1 METNQGTNKELAS
14 NVESALKQN
23 QHRYQLHDPH
33 METTFRFNRADEAQ
47 KKAEELGAT
56 RFQHVTA
63 DGSIQQ
69 VDKVDGQWYMRAEP
83 TPPQK
88 RMQPPSPEDKPLAAA
103 QKADD
108 IEAIREIEARAALR
122 EKAAGRIDPQLVQN
136 MATADAHAF
145 RRIENPDLQAGAAA
159 MIADNARDIPDYK
172 TALDKAIPGYPGAAE
187 QIKEAMQPTYA
198 EQMAGLKA
206 DIADQNTNMHQALRE
221 MSPAQQKEAGAAEPP
236 AAPAAPTA
244 GQDKDFKTEEYSRAQ
259 AERIGEAKKWTPEA
273 AANNARLDANL
284 LAQSGDDW
292 TRNAQLRDMARF
304 ADANPHYLAALKQE
318 HPKVAEQVNELR
330 DAMRQ
335 QIDSAALDRATRD
348 ADAFDTPKRE
358 VIENSITDGR
368 EYAQTPA
375 EAAHALLTRHASI
388 EDVAK
393 LDDKTA
399 AQLARDDVAD
409 MRQSKDLASA
419 ELIAA
424 ALRDS
429 PAYRAE
435 FVKTDSGLAQD
446 VVAQVAGQDLDQ
458 AKGREGDRQER
469 FENLKQTVDSAA
481 AEVESKIP
489 PALESRYV
497 TVQEGATT
505 AFYDRNAPKAVPEFT
520 DKGKSLTTST
530 NDKTVA
536 ADMVKLAASKGW
548 TPLQVKGSEEF
559 RRQAWLEASV
569 QGIGVKG
576 FKPKEADL
584 ALLKAMHAERQSN
597 KIEVAP
603 ATGPSRSPAPEPMAK
618 PAPAQTTPQH
628 SQAESIRS
636 LSTTEKIKVAAAEK
650 VFLHAVRGLP
660 SDEQQKLLSNLQQK
674 LADPANVNKLPTPK
688 HYTKDHEAG
697 AGASR
702 QSNRER

>member
-1 METNQGTNKELAS
+1 MEKTTKELAS
-14 NVESALKQN
+14 NVESSLKQD

-56 RFQHVTA
+56 RFQHVAA
-63 DGSIQQ
+63 DGAIKQ

-83 TPPQK
+83 TPPGK
-88 RMQPPSPEDKPLAAA
+88 SMLPPAAEDKPLASV
-103 QKADD
+103 QKAVD
-108 IEAIREIEARAALR
+108 IEAIREIEERAELR
-122 EKAAGRIDPQLVQN
+122 AKAAGRIDPQLIQQ

-145 RRIENPDLQAGAAA
+145 RRIESPDLQAGAAA
-159 MIADNARDIPDYK
+159 LIADAAREVPDYK

-198 EQMAGLKA
+198 EQLAALKS
-206 DIADQNTNMHQALRE
+206 DIADQNTNMNQALRD
-221 MSPAQQKEAGAAEPP
+221 MSPAQPKEAT
-236 AAPAAPTA
+236 APAAPESPA
-244 GQDKDFKTEEYSRAQ
+244 ADFKDFKEQEYSRLQ
-259 AERIGEAKKWTPEA
+259 ATRIGEAKAWTPDVA
-273 AANNARLDANL
+273 ADQARKDVNL
-284 LAQSGDDW
+284 YAQSDDW
-292 TRNAQLRDMARF
+292 TKSAQLRDMALI
-304 ADANPHYLAALKQE
+304 ADANPHYLAALKQDSPKIAE
-318 HPKVAEQVNELR
+318 HVDELR
-330 DAMRQ
+330 DAMKKHVE
-335 QIDSAALDRATRD
+335 SAALDRATRD
-348 ADAFDTPKRE
+348 ADAFDTPRRE
-358 VIENSITDGR
+358 VVENSISDGR

-375 EAAHALLTRHASI
+375 EAAQALLSRHTAI
-388 EDVAK
+388 ENVAQ
-393 LDDKTA
+393 LDDKAA

-429 PAYRAE
+429 PAYRSE
-435 FVKTDSGLAQD
+435 FVKTDAGLAQD

-458 AKGREGDRQER
+458 SKGREGDRQER
-469 FENLKQTVDSAA
+469 FEQLKQTVDTAA

-576 FKPKEADL
+576 FKPKEADM
-584 ALLKAMHAERQSN
+584 ALLKAMHAERQTN
-597 KIEVAP
+597 KVEAAPVAAGQSKTQDAP
-603 ATGPSRSPAPEPMAK
+603 AK
-618 PAPAQTTPQH
+618 NAPAQT
-628 SQAESIRS
+628 QAISDKADSVRN

-660 SDEQQKLLSNLQQK
+660 AEQQQKLLNNLQEK

-688 HYTKDHEAG
+688 HFTKDHEAG